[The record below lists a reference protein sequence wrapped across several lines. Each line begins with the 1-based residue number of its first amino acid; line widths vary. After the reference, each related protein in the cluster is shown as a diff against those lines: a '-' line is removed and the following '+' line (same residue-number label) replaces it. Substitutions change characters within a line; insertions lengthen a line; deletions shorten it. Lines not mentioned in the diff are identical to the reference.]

1 MTYGIGSS
9 SPGFYLKVGHVKF
22 YKLPSFPLDVV
33 KAEFE
38 RGLAPRSTEDKKM
51 IKTEIDLYPKVD
63 QDHLV
68 VTAEYNKKRSRF
80 KFSAKRWGEKKPLK
94 EAF

>member
-9 SPGFYLKVGHVKF
+9 SPGFYLKVGHVNF
-22 YKLPSFPLDVV
+22 YKLPSFPLVV

-38 RGLAPRSTEDKKM
+38 RGLAPRTTENNKM

-68 VTAEYNKKRSRF
+68 VTAEYSMSGKRF
-80 KFSAKRWGEKKPLK
+80 KFSAKRWGEVKPLK